1 MTSHQETLRAMLAD
15 KAQELDRTIRK
26 LCNQIPASTMEQSR
40 QLCGILGFTGDTLC
54 GSVVISAT
62 TEAIA
67 GSNPIGDGATRGWVA
82 ELTNQLV
89 GRFKNMLFRHGVEV
103 AMSVPVVLTA
113 TQLTPLPQSQ
123 VQPTCLEVGDGRVT
137 IWLETEAAPGFE
149 LSEPSADS
157 AIAPEGEAMLF

>member
-1 MTSHQETLRAMLAD
+1 MTTHHETLRAMLAD
-15 KAQELDRTIRK
+15 KAQELFADYGVTCAPITAPEDA
-26 LCNQIPASTMEQSR
+26 NR

-67 GSNPIGDGATRGWVA
+67 ASNPIGDGATRGWVA

-113 TQLTPLPQSQ
+113 TQLTPLPQAV
-123 VQPTCLEVGDGRVT
+123 VQPTCFAVAGGTVT
-137 IWLETEAAPGFE
+137 IWLETEAAPGFV
-149 LSEPSADS
+149 LTEPSADS